1 MGANGDRV
9 RVVSPTEERNPRT
22 FEIDTVPVLALLE
35 LINDEDA
42 SVATAVRTVLP
53 TLAGLVELAAD
64 RLGEGGRVHYFGA
77 GSSGRLGL
85 LDAAEIPPTYGLDH
99 GVVVAH
105 MAGGNT
111 AMQTAHEGSE
121 DDDPQGEAEA
131 LAVVAAAD
139 VVIGLTASG
148 YTPYVG
154 GALRASRSQGAHTA
168 LITSN
173 PGAPLNTLADTVIC
187 VETGAEVITGSTR
200 MKSATAQKLVLNAFS
215 TAVMVLT
222 GRTWSN
228 LMVDMVPSNNK
239 LRGRLILMLSQAT
252 GQDEPSC
259 EAALVA
265 SRGEAK
271 TALVTMLAGVDPA
284 TARVTLA
291 EAGGLVAGALDRLA
305 DRPTSSR

>member
-154 GALRASRSQGAHTA
+154 GALRASRAQGAHTA

-173 PGAPLNTLADTVIC
+173 PGAPLNSLADTVIC